1 VALDIDGTAG
11 QAYRLYKAAFDRTP
25 DLKGLGY
32 WINEMDNA
40 SPIESVASNFIIS
53 EEFEQLYG
61 SKYSDAEF
69 IRLLYA
75 NVLDRAPDQSG
86 YDYWLGD
93 MAKGLTKEKVLI
105 SFSES
110 SENKANVADLIAN
123 GIEYTSFIN

>member
-1 VALDIDGTAG
+1 LALDIEGVAG

-32 WINEMDNA
+32 WIDEMDNA
-40 SPIESVASNFIIS
+40 SPIESVAGNFILS
-53 EEFEQLYG
+53 EEFKQLYG
-61 SKYSDAEF
+61 SSYSDAEF

-110 SENKANVADLIAN
+110 FENKANVADLIAN